1 MWVTTSLIQVFYT
14 WSHTLDT
21 VFGGGGTGSSPTGIN
36 DYDTKRWYGTSSLNQ
51 GQIFTMNYVYAI
63 PFFLHAHNDLVRS
76 TIGGWQLNGVTI
88 FSKGPPITTTCGI
101 AGMSSGV
108 GGNVLCNPIGKL
120 QVKKGTTDDPQFG
133 PTPTWFDPANLGQIT
148 IPQLRADNEPG
159 MFGYLGKNPIA
170 GPGRNDWDLGLTKN
184 FELPWF
190 KSEHSTLQF
199 RAETFNTFNHPQWSG
214 INFSCSSL
222 TLPGQPCNG
231 PNNIGNGEV
240 TSAFPPRVMQLG
252 LRLVY

>member
-1 MWVTTSLIQVFYT
+1 MIL
-14 WSHTLDT
+14 
-21 VFGGGGTGSSPTGIN
+21 SS
-36 DYDTKRWYGTSSLNQ
+36 
-51 GQIFTMNYVYAI
+51 V
-63 PFFLHAHNDLVRS
+63 LHRR
-76 TIGGWQLNGVTI
+76 
-88 FSKGPPITTTCGI
+88 
-101 AGMSSGV
+101 
-108 GGNVLCNPIGKL
+108 
-120 QVKKGTTDDPQFG
+120 
-133 PTPTWFDPANLGQIT
+133 WFDPANLGQIT

-240 TSAFPPRVMQLG
+240 TSAFPPRIMQLG